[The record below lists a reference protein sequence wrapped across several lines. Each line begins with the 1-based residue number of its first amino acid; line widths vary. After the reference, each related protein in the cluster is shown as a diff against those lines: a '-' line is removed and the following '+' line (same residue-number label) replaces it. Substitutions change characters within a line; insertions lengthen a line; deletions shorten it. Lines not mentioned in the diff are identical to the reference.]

1 MLRWKKVGRE
11 WVGCVG
17 HHDTVV
23 VFGIF
28 VAMLKGFEH
37 VFTATVVIALHKGC
51 ITYTFRA

>member
-1 MLRWKKVGRE
+1 MLSWKKAGRE

-28 VAMLKGFEH
+28 VAMFER
-37 VFTATVVIALHKGC
+37 V
-51 ITYTFRA
+51 RARLYCYGGNRLT